1 MAILKAI
8 SAATYTELLRLVNG
22 LVSSKA
28 NLVVGRDISPTPAV
42 PPNNLYKHPLAGKT
56 LDFAVPAG
64 TVTFPADVDYKQ
76 IVDEINTQ
84 LATEVAHLV
93 NGGSNGQLQLAL
105 WDDAA
110 PVTLADTG
118 TANAYFGFSVTPAD
132 PSLVQTPVPPAN
144 IIAIDVEVLSRKWI
158 CFYHT

>member
-22 LVSSKA
+22 IVSSKR
-28 NLVVGRDISPTPAV
+28 NLVVGSDSRPNPAV
-42 PPNNLYKHPLAGKT
+42 APNNLYKHPVDGLT

-64 TVTFPADVDYKQ
+64 TVTFPADLDYEE

-84 LATEVAHLV
+84 LGTEVAHLV
-93 NGGSNGQLQLAL
+93 NDGSNGQLKLAL
-105 WDDAA
+105 WNDTT
-110 PVTLADTG
+110 PITLADTG
-118 TANAYFGFSVTPAD
+118 TANAFFGFSVTPAD
-132 PSLVQTPVPPAN
+132 PSLVQTPIDPAD
-144 IIAIDVEVLSRKWI
+144 IIAIDVEVLSRKWV